1 MTFLEKCI
9 PASVC
14 AAIEVLMFTCPFST
28 RVCLLALTRALG
40 CAFTDN
46 GILWMLIFGGKEYF
60 QPLSYSVININHIYL
75 QIDIINIYSKT
86 LHWIREWWC
95 GCNLFFLHSATK
107 EVYECQRKKKKI
119 VPLRS
124 KHWCPRIGNP
134 KTYAG
139 YHTKRPE
146 LVVLIHWLIWIMKDY
161 IYLLEI
167 TATRYLQ
174 GFKTV
179 FSLPCWLFETLDSLV
194 LWMHTH
200 HLTTLCSVVVE
211 RRLFCIWLF
220 VRFARVES
228 DMHA

>member
-95 GCNLFFLHSATK
+95 GCNLFFFT
-107 EVYECQRKKKKI
+107 QRDKRGLWMSTQKKKSFLWGANIDVPGLAVPKHMQGITRNDPNWWCLFTDLFGLWKI
-119 VPLRS
+119 TS
-124 KHWCPRIGNP
+124 TC
-134 KTYAG
+134 
-139 YHTKRPE
+139 
-146 LVVLIHWLIWIMKDY
+146 
-161 IYLLEI
+161 
-167 TATRYLQ
+167 
-174 GFKTV
+174 
-179 FSLPCWLFETLDSLV
+179 
-194 LWMHTH
+194 
-200 HLTTLCSVVVE
+200 
-211 RRLFCIWLF
+211 
-220 VRFARVES
+220 
-228 DMHA
+228 